1 MRMKLGINIKLFLV
15 LLAFTLLVVV
25 GIVSMTSRMMENAVS
40 SKIISDFYHAQTI
53 GKKEQLLRYERLLES
68 ASLIVENS
76 TFKANVSLE
85 QSGQSI
91 SPAYHASV
99 QFSVEEF
106 AQFIVADMFVVLNK
120 QGRVIARLGEPNRYA
135 NDVSDIPGVRDR
147 LSGIAPPLV
156 PKSVTIFKEQGI
168 LYQIVSVPIVVG
180 SAGQESIVGV
190 CILGKKILQE
200 DLASMAVSTGLDI
213 VIADSTGVLT
223 ASRATDG
230 QDIQKIQTQYAYAI
244 HTALQTQ
251 NVSSALTAT
260 LYRQENLI
268 AFSPVGEGEQAYY
281 VFVASKDKELAL
293 LRELQT
299 VIVFVGGVALL
310 IAIIVAYFIGRRVTR
325 PIIALTHAMTSASQG
340 DMNVTVQHHAH
351 DEIGVLAQ
359 AFNQMMVYLR
369 ERLHLMKYVGSHTQA
384 MVSSRSHGEMGQEE
398 LGGSRVSM
406 AVLFSDIRGFT
417 AYSEREEPENIVAM
431 LNACLGLQSAI
442 VQKFGGSIDKFVG
455 DELMALFSGDD
466 GVAHAI
472 ACAGEIQQAMQKQ
485 FTVGYNLSIGIGINY
500 GPMVLG
506 NIGAEHRMDYT
517 VIGSTVNLAARLC
530 SAAERG
536 QILIRHDI
544 VQEFAPTTRIRSIQ
558 PRQFK
563 GILESIDI
571 AEVDYDEQ

>member
-1 MRMKLGINIKLFLV
+1 M
-15 LLAFTLLVVV
+15 A
-25 GIVSMTSRMMENAVS
+25 
-40 SKIISDFYHAQTI
+40 
-53 GKKEQLLRYERLLES
+53 
-68 ASLIVENS
+68 
-76 TFKANVSLE
+76 
-85 QSGQSI
+85 
-91 SPAYHASV
+91 
-99 QFSVEEF
+99 
-106 AQFIVADMFVVLNK
+106 
-120 QGRVIARLGEPNRYA
+120 
-135 NDVSDIPGVRDR
+135 
-147 LSGIAPPLV
+147 GIAPPLV
-156 PKSVTIFKEQGI
+156 PESVTIFKERGV
-168 LYQIVSVPIVVG
+168 LYQIVSVPIVLGVV
-180 SAGQESIVGV
+180 GQESIVGV

-200 DLASMAVSTGLDI
+200 DLASMASSTGLDI
-213 VIADSTGVLT
+213 VIADSNDVLV
-223 ASRATDG
+223 ASRATESR
-230 QDIQKIQTQYAYAI
+230 DIKKIQEEYAATI
-244 HTALQTQ
+244 QTALQTR
-251 NVSSALTAT
+251 NVSSALTAR
-260 LYRQENLI
+260 LYSQENLI
-268 AFSPVGEGEQAYY
+268 AFSPVGKGAEAYY

-293 LRELQT
+293 LRELQK
-299 VIVFVGGVALL
+299 VIVFVGGAALL

-325 PIIALTHAMTSASQG
+325 PIIALTHAMASASQG
-340 DMNVTVQHHAH
+340 DMNVTVQYHAH

-384 MVSSRSHGEMGQEE
+384 MVSSRSHDEAGQE

-417 AYSEREEPENIVAM
+417 AYSEREEPENIVSM

-466 GVAHAI
+466 SVARAI
-472 ACAGEIQQAMQKQ
+472 SCAGEIQQAMQAQ

-544 VQEFAPTTRIRSIQ
+544 LQEFAPTTRIRSIQ

-563 GILESIDI
+563 GILDSIDI
-571 AEVDYDEQ
+571 AEVEYDGE